1 MTKVDTN
8 TVQFYNVEGIDIAL
22 RQRIGEKAPGLIW
35 IGGYRSDML
44 GTKAVF
50 LNELAIKENHSFLSF
65 DYSGHGES
73 KGDFFDGSISLWLAQ
88 SLAVFERYS
97 DGPQILIGSSMG
109 GWITLRMVEELK
121 KKGIT
126 PAAIILLAPAP
137 DFTKTLVE
145 PTLTDQN
152 RQDLQS
158 QGYFN
163 IETEYGATPYTK
175 KLLDD
180 GANNLVL
187 KGIIDTGCP
196 VHIIQGMKDDV
207 VPYQS
212 TMKLMEHLPLNDV
225 TLTLVH
231 DGDHRLSRPQDLAL
245 LERVV
250 KSLI

>member
-1 MTKVDTN
+1 MDQTKTAELQFLKVDN
-8 TVQFYNVEGIDIAL
+8 TDIAVRYRHGNNL
-22 RQRIGEKAPGLIW
+22 PGLVW
-35 IGGYRSDML
+35 VGGYRSDML

-50 LNELAIKENHSFLSF
+50 LDELAHQENHSFLRF

-73 KGDFFDGSISLWLAQ
+73 KGDFFEGSISLWLEQ
-88 SLAVFERYS
+88 SLAVFERFS
-97 DGPQILIGSSMG
+97 SGPQILIGSSMG
-109 GWITLRMVEELK
+109 GWITLRMVEELR
-121 KKGIT
+121 KKGVI

-145 PTLTDQN
+145 PVLTVQN
-152 RQDLQS
+152 RQDLANR
-158 QGYFN
+158 GYFN
-163 IETEYGATPYTK
+163 IETEYGSTPYTK

-180 GANNLVL
+180 GENNLVL

-245 LERVV
+245 LERIVR
-250 KSLI
+250 SLI